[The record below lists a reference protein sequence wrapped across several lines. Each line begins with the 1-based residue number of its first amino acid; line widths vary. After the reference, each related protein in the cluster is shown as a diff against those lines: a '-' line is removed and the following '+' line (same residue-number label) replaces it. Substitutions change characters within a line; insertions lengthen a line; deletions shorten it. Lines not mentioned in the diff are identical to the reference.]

1 MTTHVIVLNG
11 GSSSG
16 KNTLAAELQRI
27 LPEPWLSLSVDT
39 FCDALPARMTDG
51 DAAGI
56 SIGDDGTVGV
66 GAEFSRLEQCWAHGV
81 AAMARAGAHVVV
93 DDVFL
98 GGPASQ
104 QRWRTALEGLGVL
117 WVGVHCAPEVA
128 ARRERAR
135 GDRQAGMAEQ
145 QALAVHRGIDYDVEV
160 DTTHASAAQAV
171 RPVLRCLHDRA
182 RTATGDAA
190 PEGVVQTGPSS

>member
-16 KNTLAAELQRI
+16 KNTLAAELQQA

-39 FCDALPARMTDG
+39 FCDALPSRMTD

-56 SIGDDGTVGV
+56 SIGEDGSVGV
-66 GAEFSRLEQCWAHGV
+66 GAEFSRLEQCWGHGV
-81 AAMARAGAHVVV
+81 AAMARAGARVLV

-98 GGPASQ
+98 GGPSSQ

-117 WVGVHCAPEVA
+117 WVGVHCAPEEA

-135 GDRQAGMAEQ
+135 GDRQGGMAGQ
-145 QALAVHRGIDYDVEV
+145 QALAVHRGIDYDIEV
-160 DTTHASAAQAV
+160 DTTHASPAEAV
-171 RPVLRCLHDRA
+171 RPILRCLRDRA
-182 RTATGDAA
+182 RTAGGEAA
-190 PEGVVQTGPSS
+190 PEGVVRTGPSS